1 MLLVEE
7 LILFIGVVPLLL
19 LLVLLLLIA
28 SEARL
33 SSLQWPKFLLSIY
46 TYTGTGVY
54 M

>member
-7 LILFIGVVPLLL
+7 LILFIGGVPLLL
-19 LLVLLLLIA
+19 LLVLLLIA

-33 SSLQWPKFLLSIY
+33 SSVQWPKFLLLY
-46 TYTGTGVY
+46 TYTGTGIY